1 MELTADI
8 LALRPWL
15 LGIAYNLLGVV
26 EEAED
31 VVQDVFEKWLPVE
44 NVTTPKAYLG
54 RMAVNRSINRMEELR
69 RQRES
74 YKGYWLPEPYLTLE
88 QSPGFSLEYGL
99 LMLMERLN
107 PLERAVFVLRE
118 GFSEEYADIAEL
130 TGLSQDNCRQLLH
143 RAREKVGRSNTEP
156 IDRVRQSDF
165 TESFLKALH
174 AEDVAALGRLLRQDI
189 ELYNDGGGKRAAA
202 LKPLFGID
210 KVLKFLAGIAGL
222 EENRNNEFYFKPVF
236 ANGYPAA
243 LVYRR
248 STGEPDGMQYVIFEG
263 DAISRLLY
271 VRNPDKLR
279 VRS

>member
-54 RMAVNRSINRMEELR
+54 RMAVNRSINRLEELR

-74 YKGYWLPEPYLTLE
+74 YKGHWLPEPYISLE
-88 QSPGFSLEYGL
+88 ENPGFSLEYGL
-99 LMLMERLN
+99 LVLLERLS
-107 PLERAVFVLRE
+107 PPERAVFVLRE
-118 GFSEEYADIAEL
+118 GFSEEYTDIAEL

-143 RAREKVGRSNTEP
+143 RAREKVGRSHTGVV
-156 IDRVRQSDF
+156 DRVRQTDF
-165 TESFLKALH
+165 TTSFLKALH
-174 AEDVAALGRLLRQDI
+174 SEDVATLGRLLRDDI

-202 LKPLFGID
+202 LKPLFGLD
-210 KVLKFLAGIAGL
+210 KVLKFLSGIAGL
-222 EENRNNEFYFKPVF
+222 DENRNNEFYFKPAFV
-236 ANGYPAA
+236 NGYPAA
-243 LVYRR
+243 LIYRR
-248 STGEPDGMQYVIFEG
+248 STGELDGMQYVVVEG
-263 DAISRLLY
+263 DVISHLLY
-271 VRNPDKLR
+271 VRNPDKLK